1 MRYVMHKHVVTCA
14 MFLKGRHTLFLIL
27 AILATGCIDDK
38 CDKTV
43 CNNLGVCVQAKCA
56 CPAGYEGVSCEQRWG
71 DKYDGMWNADD
82 TYLRDTT
89 RSHLF
94 YDLQVSDVNTDS
106 FVIYG
111 LLDTLKPV
119 KCKRVN
125 LYTFTI
131 PYQVLDSF
139 VTINNGKCTID
150 TNDRKTVAG
159 VYGFRYRNGNLDTTI
174 TINTRWT
181 R

>member
-1 MRYVMHKHVVTCA
+1 
-14 MFLKGRHTLFLIL
+14 MFFKNKYILSVFFLLSI
-27 AILATGCIDDK
+27 ASCIDDK

-56 CPAGYEGVSCEQRWG
+56 CPAGYEGVTCEQRWG
-71 DKYDGMWNADD
+71 DKYDGFWNADD

-89 RSHLF
+89 RSHLT
-94 YDLQVSDVNTDS
+94 YELQVSDVTTDS
-106 FVIYG
+106 FTVYG
-111 LLDTLKPV
+111 LLDTMKPV
-119 KCKRVN
+119 RCKRVN

-131 PYQVLDSF
+131 PYQILDSSI
-139 VTINNGKCTID
+139 TINNGKCTID
-150 TNDRKTVAG
+150 TNDRKTITG